1 MSSDWLFLLDSE
13 WSIPPGSNTNFP
25 VTQTG
30 IYLSLFT
37 VFILLFSNNIIA
49 TPATMKLEMQI
60 IVPLVEIEL
69 LIKPVKLLI
78 IVKIIPNKQIAKI
91 ALDNIL

>member
-1 MSSDWLFLLDSE
+1 MIGL
-13 WSIPPGSNTNFP
+13 P
-25 VTQTG
+25 VIQTG

>member
-1 MSSDWLFLLDSE
+1 MVSCFFLCPDTDCSR
-13 WSIPPGSNTNFP
+13 INFP
-25 VTQTG
+25 AQQAG

>member
-1 MSSDWLFLLDSE
+1 
-13 WSIPPGSNTNFP
+13 
-25 VTQTG
+25 
-30 IYLSLFT
+30 
-37 VFILLFSNNIIA
+37 
-49 TPATMKLEMQI
+49 MKLEMQI

-91 ALDNIL
+91 ALDNIFVRVR

>member
-1 MSSDWLFLLDSE
+1 MVGL
-13 WSIPPGSNTNFP
+13 P
-25 VTQTG
+25 VIQTG

-37 VFILLFSNNIIA
+37 VFILLFSNNII
-49 TPATMKLEMQI
+49 ATMKLEMQI